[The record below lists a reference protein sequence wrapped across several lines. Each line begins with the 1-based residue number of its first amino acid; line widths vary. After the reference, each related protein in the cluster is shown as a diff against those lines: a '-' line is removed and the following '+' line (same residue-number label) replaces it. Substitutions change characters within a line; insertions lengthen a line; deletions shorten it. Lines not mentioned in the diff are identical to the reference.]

1 VTSSGDGPPSR
12 SGVAGGQPLDPL
24 LAGEV
29 EKRLPMLEAG
39 GDMMN
44 VRAALHSLKGSLAM
58 AGYPELALVVG
69 QHSAR
74 IREGD
79 ALALVQV
86 RLLLRDVL
94 LRLSQGEPASSTHFP
109 EPPVGLAPS
118 RIDERYRLE
127 YHGTMRDR
135 LGELDAVLSSTE
147 NALAGLD
154 IAKRSVHAM
163 KGAAASVGDDVTA
176 WYCHGL
182 ESRLRAVARD
192 ETSAAAAVVELAR
205 HRAMIALLLE
215 DCARGIATLRM
226 LASGELPKGRRP
238 SEPPRLV
245 SRTKNRP
252 SSRPPAAD
260 APEEA
265 GQLRVPS
272 VEIDRFVERI
282 EHVSMVGHE
291 LFRGSEL
298 ARQTASRLR
307 GVQSALHE
315 ALRLLEPSRLSGNN
329 ALALSRIES
338 ASATLR
344 ASATNAERGSAA
356 FRRSSEVV
364 ERRSREMRGALLEL
378 RRTTVGVLF
387 DRLSRAVMRFADQEG
402 KRVRV
407 ELSGGDVPIDRRV
420 ADRLYDALVQLAKN
434 AVSHGVEK
442 PEQRRARSKGEVGI
456 ITLRATRLG
465 EWLRIVVEDDG
476 QGVDTTRLRQLAAER
491 GIMSREQAERSVE
504 SELLLILFLPGLTTS
519 TRADLLRGRGL
530 GLDLAEDAVR
540 RLGGTIHLRS
550 RDGGGLVATLEVPS
564 DQSVVDV
571 LWLRE
576 CGDDYALPVDFTG
589 KLELPQGGFRGIRL
603 AACLRRSAREQ
614 APVSVEL
621 RVEGALPVPVGV
633 EQVAEVESV
642 AIRTLPSLVA
652 LSGPFSGAVLRP
664 DGRLKLALDVPLLAA
679 RAWALTR

>member
-1 VTSSGDGPPSR
+1 VTSADGPGSR
-12 SGVAGGQPLDPL
+12 PASSRGHELDPL
-24 LAGEV
+24 LQSEV
-29 EKRLPMLEAG
+29 QKRLPLIDEG
-39 GDMMN
+39 TDSMN

-58 AGYPELALVVG
+58 AGYPDLALVIG
-69 QHSAR
+69 QHGAR

-79 ALALVQV
+79 PAALGQV
-86 RLLLRDVL
+86 RQLLRDIL
-94 LRLSQGEPASSTHFP
+94 LRLSRGEPASATHFP
-109 EPPVGLAPS
+109 QPPVGLAPA
-118 RIDERYRLE
+118 RIDERYRAE
-127 YHGTMRDR
+127 YHAAMRDR
-135 LGELDAVLSSTE
+135 LGELDAVLSSTG
-147 NALAGLD
+147 NAQQGLG

-182 ESRLRAVARD
+182 ESRLRSVAAG
-192 ETSAAAAVVELAR
+192 EAEAAAAVVELAR

-226 LASGELPKGRRP
+226 LSSGVAPTPREP
-238 SEPPRLV
+238 SEPVRARAK
-245 SRTKNRP
+245 SRP
-252 SSRPPAAD
+252 PSRPPAVD

-265 GQLRVPS
+265 GQLRIPS
-272 VEIDRFVERI
+272 VEVDRFFERI

-291 LFRGSEL
+291 LFRGADL

-307 GVQSALHE
+307 AVQTALHE
-315 ALRLLEPSRLSGNN
+315 ALRLLEPSRHSGNN
-329 ALALSRIES
+329 ALALSRIE
-338 ASATLR
+338 AATATLR
-344 ASATNAERGSAA
+344 ANATNAERGSAA

-378 RRTTVGVLF
+378 RRTSVGVLF
-387 DRLSRAVMRFADQEG
+387 DRLTRAVTRFADQEG
-402 KRVRV
+402 KRVQV
-407 ELSGGDVPIDRRV
+407 ELSGGEVPIDRRV
-420 ADRLYDALVQLAKN
+420 ADRLYDALIQLAKN

-442 PEQRRARSKGEVGI
+442 PDARRAQGKGEAGL

-476 QGVDTTRLRQLAAER
+476 QGVDTRRLRQLAVER
-491 GIMSREQAERSVE
+491 GVMSREQSERSAE

-550 RDGGGLVATLEVPS
+550 REGGGLVATLEVPS

-589 KLELPQGGFRGIRL
+589 KLELPPGGFRGVRL
-603 AACLRRSAREQ
+603 AACLRRSAREP
-614 APVSVEL
+614 APISVEL
-621 RVEGALPVPVGV
+621 RVDGALPVAVGV
-633 EQVAEVESV
+633 EQVSEVESV
-642 AIRTLPSLVA
+642 AIRSVPSLVA

-679 RAWALTR
+679 RAWAMTR

>member
-1 VTSSGDGPPSR
+1 MTSADGPDSR
-12 SGVAGGQPLDPL
+12 RPDSRRGHDLDPL
-24 LAGEV
+24 LQSEV
-29 EKRLPMLEAG
+29 EKRLPLIDEGA
-39 GDMMN
+39 DSMN

-58 AGYPELALVVG
+58 AGYPDLALVVG
-69 QHSAR
+69 QHGAR

-79 ALALVQV
+79 PAALGQV
-86 RLLLRDVL
+86 RELLHDVL
-94 LRLSQGEPASSTHFP
+94 SRLSRGEPASSTRFP
-109 EPPVGLAPS
+109 EPPVGLAPA
-118 RIDERYRLE
+118 RIDERYRVE
-127 YHGTMRDR
+127 YHAAMRDR
-135 LGELDAVLSSTE
+135 LGELDAVLSSTG
-147 NALAGLD
+147 NAQHGLGV
-154 IAKRSVHAM
+154 AKRSVHAM

-182 ESRLRAVARD
+182 ESRLRSVAAG
-192 ETSAAAAVVELAR
+192 EAEAAAAVVELAR

-226 LASGELPKGRRP
+226 LSSDIVPTPRNPAQGKSRP
-238 SEPPRLV
+238 P
-245 SRTKNRP
+245 
-252 SSRPPAAD
+252 SRPPAAD

-265 GQLRVPS
+265 GQLRIPS
-272 VEIDRFVERI
+272 VEVDRFFERI

-291 LFRGSEL
+291 LFRGADL

-307 GVQSALHE
+307 AVQTALHE
-315 ALRLLEPSRLSGNN
+315 ALRLLEPSRLVGNN
-329 ALALSRIES
+329 ALALSRIE
-338 ASATLR
+338 AATATLR
-344 ASATNAERGSAA
+344 ANATNAERGSAA

-378 RRTTVGVLF
+378 RRTSVGVLF
-387 DRLSRAVMRFADQEG
+387 DRLTRAVTRFADQEG
-402 KRVRV
+402 KRVQV
-407 ELSGGDVPIDRRV
+407 ELSGGEVPIDRRV
-420 ADRLYDALVQLAKN
+420 ADRLYDALIQLAKN

-442 PEQRRARSKGEVGI
+442 PEARRAQGKREAGRIS
-456 ITLRATRLG
+456 LRATRLG

-476 QGVDTTRLRQLAAER
+476 QGVDTQRLRQLAVER
-491 GIMSREQAERSVE
+491 GVMSREQAERSAE

-550 RDGGGLVATLEVPS
+550 REAGGLVATLEVPS

-589 KLELPQGGFRGIRL
+589 KLDLPQGGFRGVRL

-614 APVSVEL
+614 APISVEL
-621 RVEGALPVPVGV
+621 RVDGALPVAVGV
-633 EQVAEVESV
+633 EQVSQVESV
-642 AIRTLPSLVA
+642 AIRSVPSLVA

-679 RAWALTR
+679 RAWAMTR

>member
-1 VTSSGDGPPSR
+1 VTTGR
-12 SGVAGGQPLDPL
+12 GQSLDPL
-24 LAGEV
+24 LASEV

-39 GDMMN
+39 GDLMN

-58 AGYPELALVVG
+58 AGYPDLALVVG
-69 QHSAR
+69 QHSVR

-94 LRLSQGEPASSTHFP
+94 LRLSHGEPASSTQFP

-118 RIDERYRLE
+118 RIDERYRVE
-127 YHGTMRDR
+127 YHGAMRDR
-135 LGELDAVLSSTE
+135 LGELDAVLSSTDDS
-147 NALAGLD
+147 LAGLD

-163 KGAAASVGDDVTA
+163 KGSAASVGDDVTA

-182 ESRLRAVARD
+182 ESRLRAVVRD

-215 DCARGIATLRM
+215 DCARGIATLRR
-226 LASGELPKGRRP
+226 LASGELPPRRKL
-238 SEPPRLV
+238 SEPARKV
-245 SRTKNRP
+245 TRP
-252 SSRPPAAD
+252 KSSRPPAPD
-260 APEEA
+260 LPEEA

-272 VEIDRFVERI
+272 AEIDRFVERI

-291 LFRGSEL
+291 LYRGADL

-307 GVQSALHE
+307 AVQSALHE

-329 ALALSRIES
+329 ALALSRIE
-338 ASATLR
+338 AATATLR

-402 KRVRV
+402 KRVQV

-442 PEQRRARSKGEVGI
+442 PELRRGRGKSEAGVV
-456 ITLRATRLG
+456 TLRATRLG

-476 QGVDTTRLRQLAAER
+476 RGVDTPKLRQLAVER
-491 GIMSREQAERSVE
+491 GVMSREQAERSVE

-519 TRADLLRGRGL
+519 TRVDLLRGRGL

-550 RDGGGLVATLEVPS
+550 REGGGLVATLEVPS

-589 KLELPQGGFRGIRL
+589 QLELPRGGFRGVRL

-614 APVSVEL
+614 APISVEL
-621 RVEGALPVPVGV
+621 RVEGALPVAVGV
-633 EQVAEVESV
+633 EQVTEVESV
-642 AIRTLPSLVA
+642 AIRSVPSLVA
-652 LSGPFSGAVLRP
+652 LSGPFSGAVLRS

-679 RAWALTR
+679 RAWAMTR

>member
-1 VTSSGDGPPSR
+1 MTAGDGSSGRGPPSSR
-12 SGVAGGQPLDPL
+12 GQSLDPL
-24 LAGEV
+24 LASEV

-39 GDMMN
+39 GDSMN

-58 AGYPELALVVG
+58 AGYPDLALVVG
-69 QHSAR
+69 QHGAR

-94 LRLSQGEPASSTHFP
+94 LRLSHGEPASSTTFP

-118 RIDERYRLE
+118 RIDERYRVE

-135 LGELDAVLSSTE
+135 LGEIDAVLSSTE
-147 NALAGLD
+147 NSLAGLD

-182 ESRLRAVARD
+182 ESRLRAVPRD
-192 ETSAAAAVVELAR
+192 EPSAAAAVVELAR

-215 DCARGIATLRM
+215 DGARGIATLRV
-226 LASGELPKGRRP
+226 LASGEQPPPRKL
-238 SEPPRLV
+238 SEPPRPV
-245 SRTKNRP
+245 KRSK

-260 APEEA
+260 VPEEA

-272 VEIDRFVERI
+272 AEIDRFVERI

-291 LFRGSEL
+291 LFRGADL

-307 GVQSALHE
+307 AVQHALHE
-315 ALRLLEPSRLSGNN
+315 ARLLLEPAPLSDSS
-329 ALALSRIES
+329 ALALARIES
-338 ASATLR
+338 ANATLR
-344 ASATNAERGSAA
+344 ASVTNAERGSAA
-356 FRRSSEVV
+356 FRRASEVV

-378 RRTTVGVLF
+378 RRTTVGMLF
-387 DRLSRAVMRFADQEG
+387 DRLSRAVTRFADQEG
-402 KRVRV
+402 KRVQV

-442 PEQRRARSKGEVGI
+442 PEQRRSRGKSDAGVIR
-456 ITLRATRLG
+456 LRATRLG
-465 EWLRIVVEDDG
+465 EWLRIVVDDDG
-476 QGVDTTRLRQLAAER
+476 QGVDTAKLRQLAIER
-491 GIMSREQAERSVE
+491 GVMSREQAERSVE

-550 RDGGGLVATLEVPS
+550 REGGGLVATLEVPS

-589 KLELPQGGFRGIRL
+589 KLELPRGGFRGVRL

-621 RVEGALPVPVGV
+621 RVEGALPVAVGV

-642 AIRTLPSLVA
+642 AIRSVPSLVA
-652 LSGPFSGAVLRP
+652 LSGPFSGAVLRS

-679 RAWALTR
+679 RAWAMAR

>member
-1 VTSSGDGPPSR
+1 VTSADGPGSGRPASR
-12 SGVAGGQPLDPL
+12 RGRELDPL
-24 LAGEV
+24 LQSEV
-29 EKRLPMLEAG
+29 QKRLPVIDEGA
-39 GDMMN
+39 DSMN

-58 AGYPELALVVG
+58 AGYPDLALVVG
-69 QHSAR
+69 QHGAR

-79 ALALVQV
+79 PAALGQV
-86 RLLLRDVL
+86 RELLRDVL
-94 LRLSQGEPASSTHFP
+94 SRLSRGEPASSSHFP
-109 EPPVGLAPS
+109 EPPAGLAPA
-118 RIDERYRLE
+118 RIDERYRVE
-127 YHGTMRDR
+127 YHAAMRDR
-135 LGELDAVLSSTE
+135 LGELDTVLSSTG
-147 NALAGLD
+147 NAQEGLG

-182 ESRLRAVARD
+182 ESRLRSVAAG
-192 ETSAAAAVVELAR
+192 EAEAAAAVVELAR

-226 LASGELPKGRRP
+226 LSSGVAPSPRKP
-238 SEPPRLV
+238 SEQPPRSARAK
-245 SRTKNRP
+245 SRP
-252 SSRPPAAD
+252 PSRPPAAD
-260 APEEA
+260 ALEEA
-265 GQLRVPS
+265 GQLRIPS
-272 VEIDRFVERI
+272 VEVDRFFERI

-291 LFRGSEL
+291 LFRGADL

-307 GVQSALHE
+307 AVQTALHE
-315 ALRLLEPSRLSGNN
+315 ALRLLEPSRLIGNN
-329 ALALSRIES
+329 ALALSRIE
-338 ASATLR
+338 AATATLR
-344 ASATNAERGSAA
+344 ANATNAERGSAA

-378 RRTTVGVLF
+378 RRTSVGVLF
-387 DRLSRAVMRFADQEG
+387 DRLTRAVTRFADQEG

-407 ELSGGDVPIDRRV
+407 ELSGGEVPIDRRV
-420 ADRLYDALVQLAKN
+420 AERLYDALIQLAKN

-442 PEQRRARSKGEVGI
+442 PEARRAQNKGEVGV

-476 QGVDTTRLRQLAAER
+476 QGVDTQRLRQMAVER
-491 GIMSREQAERSVE
+491 GVMGREQAERSAE

-550 RDGGGLVATLEVPS
+550 REGGGLVATLEVPS

-589 KLELPQGGFRGIRL
+589 KLELPQGGFRGVRL

-614 APVSVEL
+614 APISVEL
-621 RVEGALPVPVGV
+621 RVDGALPVAVGV
-633 EQVAEVESV
+633 EQVSEIESV
-642 AIRTLPSLVA
+642 AIRSVPSLVA

-679 RAWALTR
+679 RAWAMTR